1 MRLRSGRTMSNPSN
15 PERTMSS
22 MEPPS
27 SSEPRQTLE
36 DITRSIQ
43 DLSSQNQGLAA
54 VLARLDARLAT
65 IEASQRGANHKDTPP
80 LGHDRHDNFDRG
92 PVGGR
97 GHNDMPPLG
106 HDRHYNRGPGG
117 GQDRHNDH
125 RDFREPEDRM
135 THIKIEAPTFDGSL
149 DPWVFTDWLRQM
161 EHFFEWYNWAE
172 NKKVRFAKMKL
183 TGRALLYWDE
193 VTDNLIRRQEPPIT
207 DWPEMKQ
214 QLSRNY
220 LPPTYRSALLEKWN
234 NLRQGH
240 RSVTDYLEQFQEYKR
255 RCQIVEEE
263 VVTLDRFKRGLNDD
277 LRRELIIRGVT
288 SLDQAY
294 ELARN
299 CELASKSFFVRRSD
313 TRNTTTYPQSSVYR
327 PPKANPA
334 SAPLGKDDKG
344 KGIVSDPTKPGSRL
358 QCFKCNGFGHVA
370 SKCPSKTLL
379 IQEEDGKEDNME
391 ELVYDPNLEG
401 IQDDGEEWEDEPNY
415 LGCIRAISPHTVI
428 FEDHPDVPR
437 VNVVRCALAQQRDNT
452 DWRRCAIF
460 QTYTKCGDKTC
471 RVIIDSGSCIN
482 AVSSTL
488 VSRLGLKLVPHPN
501 PYKVSWVDTTSIP
514 IKERCLVSIQFLTY
528 KDDIWCDVLPMDVG
542 HIILG
547 RPWLYDLDVTLHG
560 RSNSCSFVF
569 EGKKIKLTPLQPKP
583 IEVNKKREVMAP
595 KGLNIISHKAFERVA
610 NQESVV
616 LALVARE
623 VPLEIPLAL
632 HEEPPAEVKSVLD
645 EFQDV
650 FPEDLPDHLPPMRDI
665 QHAIDFVPGAT
676 LPNLPHYRLNPTA
689 HAELQRQ
696 VDALLQK
703 GFIRESLSPCAVP
716 ALLTPKKDGTWR
728 MCVDSRA
735 INKITVKYRFPIPRL
750 DDMLD
755 MMAGATIFSKIDL
768 KSGYHQIRVRS
779 GDEWKTAFKTKDG
792 LYEWMVMPFG
802 LSNAP
807 STFMRV
813 MTQVLKPFMGKFL
826 VVYFDDI
833 LIYSKS
839 NAQHLDH
846 LTQVCLALR
855 KESLYGNLKKCS
867 FFTDRVIFLGFIV
880 SSAGVS
886 PDPQKIQSVVDWPQP
901 KNIHDVRSF
910 HGLASFYRRFIRGFS
925 TIMSPITDCMKHEEF
940 NWTNAATKAFT
951 EIKKKLT
958 EAPVMR
964 LPDFTKPFE
973 VECDASGLGIG
984 GVLSQERHPV
994 AYFSEKLND
1003 AKLKYSTYDKEFY
1016 AIVRSLWHWEH
1027 YLLPHEFV
1035 IYSDHEALRYLQSQ
1049 KHLNFRHGQW
1059 VEFLQRYSFVV
1070 KHRAGIENKAAD
1082 ALSRRL
1088 SLLSIMSVEVTGFE
1102 KLKEDYDSCPD
1113 FGELY
1118 SHLHSTP
1125 HPTRDDYFLQNGYL
1139 FKANRLCIPRTSIR
1153 DFLVWEIH
1161 AGGLAGHFGRDKTIE
1176 EVERQFYWPSLKRD
1190 VAKIVGQCRT
1200 CQLAKHR
1207 KQNTGLY
1214 TPLPVPDRPWQ
1225 DVSMDFVLGL
1235 PRTFRKHDSILVVV
1249 DRFSKMAHFIPC
1261 SKTSDASKIAKLYF
1275 DEIVKLYGLP
1285 KTIVSDRDVRFMSY
1299 FWKTLWHLVGTK
1311 LKFSTA
1317 FHPQTDGQTEVVNRS
1332 LGNLLRCL
1340 VGEANR
1346 NWDLILPTAQLAY
1359 NSSANRTIG
1368 ISPFEVVHGYPP
1380 RKPLDLLPMSPHV
1393 RVSESA
1399 EAFAQHL
1406 HDLHHEIR
1414 NKIQA
1419 SNFQYK
1425 IHADT
1430 RRRHMEFQVGDYVM
1444 IRIRPERFPSGSV
1457 KKLQARSAGPFK
1469 ILKRVGPNAYLLDL
1483 PPDYGIS
1490 STFNIEDLV
1499 AFKGTAVIPDT
1510 PFDDPLPD
1518 PLDIP
1523 LPIPAP
1529 LNLPYARK
1537 EHIDAILDE
1546 QIVSTRDGG
1555 VQRFL
1560 VRWHGRPTSD
1570 CTWITR
1576 DELQQLDPDLLEYY
1590 QSYPSLHSTGS
1601 SSSHPEGVGADTRYK
1616 QTYKRRLIKKTA
1628 QPVALWL

>member
-1 MRLRSGRTMSNPSN
+1 MSNPSN

-22 MEPPS
+22 IEPQS
-27 SSEPRQTLE
+27 SSESRQTLE

-43 DLSSQNQGLAA
+43 DLSTQNQGLAA

-65 IEASQRGANHKDTPP
+65 IEASQRGATHNDTPP

-106 HDRHYNRGPGG
+106 HDRHFNRGLGG

-220 LPPTYRSALLEKWN
+220 LPPTYRK
-234 NLRQGH
+234 
-240 RSVTDYLEQFQEYKR
+240 YKR

-299 CELASKSFFVRRSD
+299 CELAAKSFFVRRSD
-313 TRNTTTYPQSSVYR
+313 TRNTTTTYPQSSVYR
-327 PPKANPA
+327 PPKANPT

-344 KGIVSDPTKPGSRL
+344 KGIVSEPTKPGSRL

-415 LGCIRAISPHTVI
+415 LGCIRAISTPTVI

-616 LALVARE
+616 LVLVARE

-632 HEEPPAEVKSVLD
+632 HEEPPEEVKSVLN

-650 FPEDLPDHLPPMRDI
+650 FPEDLPDQLPPMRDI

-839 NAQHLDH
+839 KAQHLDH
-846 LTQVCLALR
+846 LTQVCIALR

-880 SSAGVS
+880 SSEGVS
-886 PDPQKIQSVVDWPQP
+886 PDPQKVQSVVDWPQP

-925 TIMSPITDCMKHEEF
+925 TIMSPITDCMKQGEF
-940 NWTNAATKAFT
+940 KWTNAATKAFT

-958 EAPVMR
+958 EAPIMR

-1035 IYSDHEALRYLQSQ
+1035 IYSDHDALRYLQSQ

-1102 KLKEDYDSCPD
+1102 RLKEDYDSCPD
-1113 FGELY
+1113 FGEVY
-1118 SHLHSTP
+1118 SNLRSTP

-1139 FKANRLCIPRTSIR
+1139 FKANRLCIPRTSIKR
-1153 DFLVWEIH
+1153 LL
-1161 AGGLAGHFGRDKTIE
+1161 GLGNSCR
-1176 EVERQFYWPSLKRD
+1176 RD

-1235 PRTFRKHDSILVVV
+1235 PHTFRKHDSILVVV

-1285 KTIVSDRDVRFMSY
+1285 KTIVFDRDVRFMSY

-1332 LGNLLRCL
+1332 L
-1340 VGEANR
+1340 
-1346 NWDLILPTAQLAY
+1346 
-1359 NSSANRTIG
+1359 G

-1444 IRIRPERFPSGSV
+1444 IRIRPERFPSVSV

-1483 PPDYGIS
+1483 PSDYGIS

-1499 AFKGTAVIPDT
+1499 AFKGTAVIPDA

-1518 PLDIP
+1518 PMDIP

-1560 VRWHGRPTSD
+1560 VHWHGRPTSD

-1576 DELQQLDPDLLEYY
+1576 DEL
-1590 QSYPSLHSTGS
+1590 
-1601 SSSHPEGVGADTRYK
+1601 
-1616 QTYKRRLIKKTA
+1616 
-1628 QPVALWL
+1628 

>member
-1 MRLRSGRTMSNPSN
+1 
-15 PERTMSS
+15 
-22 MEPPS
+22 
-27 SSEPRQTLE
+27 
-36 DITRSIQ
+36 
-43 DLSSQNQGLAA
+43 
-54 VLARLDARLAT
+54 
-65 IEASQRGANHKDTPP
+65 
-80 LGHDRHDNFDRG
+80 
-92 PVGGR
+92 
-97 GHNDMPPLG
+97 
-106 HDRHYNRGPGG
+106 
-117 GQDRHNDH
+117 
-125 RDFREPEDRM
+125 
-135 THIKIEAPTFDGSL
+135 
-149 DPWVFTDWLRQM
+149 
-161 EHFFEWYNWAE
+161 
-172 NKKVRFAKMKL
+172 MKL
-183 TGRALLYWDE
+183 IARALLYWDE
-193 VTDNLIRRQEPPIT
+193 VIDNLIRRQEPPIT

-214 QLSRNY
+214 HLSRNY

-240 RSVTDYLEQFQEYKR
+240 RSVTNYLEQFQEYKR

-263 VVTLDRFKRGLNDD
+263 VVTLDRFKRGLNDN
-277 LRRELIIRGVT
+277 LRRELIIRGIT
-288 SLDQAY
+288 YLDQAY

-299 CELASKSFFVRRSD
+299 CELAAKSFFMRRSD
-313 TRNTTTYPQSSVYR
+313 TRNSTTYPQSSGYR

-344 KGIVSDPTKPGSRL
+344 KGIVSEPTKLGSRL

-370 SKCPSKTLL
+370 SK
-379 IQEEDGKEDNME
+379 
-391 ELVYDPNLEG
+391 
-401 IQDDGEEWEDEPNY
+401 
-415 LGCIRAISPHTVI
+415 
-428 FEDHPDVPR
+428 
-437 VNVVRCALAQQRDNT
+437 
-452 DWRRCAIF
+452 
-460 QTYTKCGDKTC
+460 
-471 RVIIDSGSCIN
+471 VIIDSGSCIN

-488 VSRLGLKLVPHPN
+488 VSHLGLKLVLHPN

-595 KGLNIISHKAFERVA
+595 KGLNIISHKAFKRVA

-616 LALVARE
+616 LVLVARE

-632 HEEPPAEVKSVLD
+632 HEEPPEEDKDLEKKKEAAAGPRAKLAAEKGKKKEKNELEKKAGSSW
-645 EFQDV
+645 
-650 FPEDLPDHLPPMRDI
+650 
-665 QHAIDFVPGAT
+665 T
-676 LPNLPHYRLNPTA
+676 YRQA
-689 HAELQRQ
+689 AAEKGK
-696 VDALLQK
+696 QK
-703 GFIRESLSPCAVP
+703 KERKEKREKEERSGRKMGG
-716 ALLTPKKDGTWR
+716 KKE
-728 MCVDSRA
+728 
-735 INKITVKYRFPIPRL
+735 RF
-750 DDMLD
+750 
-755 MMAGATIFSKIDL
+755 
-768 KSGYHQIRVRS
+768 S
-779 GDEWKTAFKTKDG
+779 GDEWKTTFKTKDG
-792 LYEWMVMPFG
+792 LYKWMVMPFG

-826 VVYFDDI
+826 IVYFDDI

-839 NAQHLDH
+839 KTQHFDH
-846 LTQVCLALR
+846 FTQVCIALR

-867 FFTDRVIFLGFIV
+867 FFTDRVIFLGFII
-880 SSAGVS
+880 SSA
-886 PDPQKIQSVVDWPQP
+886 
-901 KNIHDVRSF
+901 
-910 HGLASFYRRFIRGFS
+910 
-925 TIMSPITDCMKHEEF
+925 
-940 NWTNAATKAFT
+940 
-951 EIKKKLT
+951 
-958 EAPVMR
+958 
-964 LPDFTKPFE
+964 
-973 VECDASGLGIG
+973 GLGIG
-984 GVLSQERHPV
+984 GVLGQEHHPV

-1003 AKLKYSTYDKEFY
+1003 AKL
-1016 AIVRSLWHWEH
+1016 
-1027 YLLPHEFV
+1027 
-1035 IYSDHEALRYLQSQ
+1035 
-1049 KHLNFRHGQW
+1049 N
-1059 VEFLQRYSFVV
+1059 VE
-1070 KHRAGIENKAAD
+1070 I
-1082 ALSRRL
+1082 
-1088 SLLSIMSVEVTGFE
+1088 TGFE
-1102 KLKEDYDSCPD
+1102 RLKEDYDSCPD

-1118 SHLHSTP
+1118 SNLRSTP
-1125 HPTRDDYFLQNGYL
+1125 HSTQDDYFLQNGYL
-1139 FKANRLCIPRTSIR
+1139 FKATRLCIPRTSVR
-1153 DFLVWEIH
+1153 DFLVSEIH
-1161 AGGLAGHFGRDKTIE
+1161 AGGLAGHFGRNKTIE
-1176 EVERQFYWPSLKRD
+1176 EVGRQFYWPSLKRD

-1225 DVSMDFVLGL
+1225 NVSIDFVLGL

-1317 FHPQTDGQTEVVNRS
+1317 FHPQTDGQTMVVNWS
-1332 LGNLLRCL
+1332 LGNLLQCL

-1346 NWDLILPTAQLAY
+1346 NRDLILPTTQLAY
-1359 NSSANRTIG
+1359 NSSTNRTIG

-1399 EAFAQHL
+1399 EAFAQYL
-1406 HDLHHEIR
+1406 HDLHHKIR

-1419 SNFQYK
+1419 SSFQYK
-1425 IHADT
+1425 IHVDT
-1430 RRRHMEFQVGDYVM
+1430 HRRHMEFQVGDYVM
-1444 IRIRPERFPSGSV
+1444 IRARPEWFPSGSI
-1457 KKLQARSAGPFK
+1457 KKLQSRSARPFK

-1499 AFKGTAVIPDT
+1499 AFKGTVVIPDT
-1510 PFDDPLPD
+1510 PFDEPLPD
-1518 PLDIP
+1518 LIDIP

-1570 CTWITR
+1570 YTWITR

-1601 SSSHPEGVGADTRYK
+1601 SSSHPEGVGVDTRYK
-1616 QTYKRRLIKKTA
+1616 QMYKHSSSSSQTHHYPLLSPSTHLQIKLTTDNYLSWKTA
-1628 QPVALWL
+1628 ITPFINGNKILHHIDGTSLPPPQYISSTTSPPVLIPNPAYPSWFETDQLLLSILIFTISNTLVSSIIGLTSSRAVWATLEKMFSSQSRAHLMHTRYQLATLKKGNLSITDFYEKAKQYFDLLASIGQPLSDNDLIIHILGGLPTEYNSLITTVNTQLADFPIDELYGHLLSHELRLEQHVVTPDLGIPTAHFAAKPPGNSSHGQHHSSSSNRGFQHHGRGRHSSSRGRPNGGSPNYFSNNSLHGSCTFCQICLKPDHTTPSCWH

>member
-1 MRLRSGRTMSNPSN
+1 MTKITFIYLPHEICAAARAAAAEAAAKAAAPTNIPKQEEKVIVKPINHLPS
-15 PERTMSS
+15 RI
-22 MEPPS
+22 
-27 SSEPRQTLE
+27 SESRQTLE

-43 DLSSQNQGLAA
+43 DLSTQNQGLAA

-65 IEASQRGANHKDTPP
+65 IEASQRGATHNDTPP

-106 HDRHYNRGPGG
+106 HDRHFNRGLGG

-234 NLRQGH
+234 SLRQGH

-299 CELASKSFFVRRSD
+299 CELAAKSFFVRRSD
-313 TRNTTTYPQSSVYR
+313 TRNTTTTYPQSSVYR
-327 PPKANPA
+327 PPKANPT

-344 KGIVSDPTKPGSRL
+344 KGIVSEPTKP
-358 QCFKCNGFGHVA
+358 
-370 SKCPSKTLL
+370 
-379 IQEEDGKEDNME
+379 EEDGKEDNME

-415 LGCIRAISPHTVI
+415 LGCIRAISTPYSY
-428 FEDHPDVPR
+428 FR
-437 VNVVRCALAQQRDNT
+437 GSSRCPKSER
-452 DWRRCAIF
+452 
-460 QTYTKCGDKTC
+460 
-471 RVIIDSGSCIN
+471 
-482 AVSSTL
+482 
-488 VSRLGLKLVPHPN
+488 GLKLVPHPN

-616 LALVARE
+616 LVLVARE

-632 HEEPPAEVKSVLD
+632 HEEPPEEVKSVLN

-650 FPEDLPDHLPPMRDI
+650 FPEDLPDQLPPMRDI

-703 GFIRESLSPCAVP
+703 GFIRESLSP
-716 ALLTPKKDGTWR
+716 
-728 MCVDSRA
+728 
-735 INKITVKYRFPIPRL
+735 L

-839 NAQHLDH
+839 KAQHLDH
-846 LTQVCLALR
+846 LTQVCIALR

-880 SSAGVS
+880 SSEGVS
-886 PDPQKIQSVVDWPQP
+886 PDPQKVQSVVDWPQP

-925 TIMSPITDCMKHEEF
+925 TIMSPITDCMKQGEF
-940 NWTNAATKAFT
+940 KWTNAATKAFT

-1016 AIVRSLWHWEH
+1016 AI
-1027 YLLPHEFV
+1027 
-1035 IYSDHEALRYLQSQ
+1035 SQ

-1102 KLKEDYDSCPD
+1102 RLKEDYDSCPD

-1118 SHLHSTP
+1118 SNLRSTP
-1125 HPTRDDYFLQNGYL
+1125 HPTQDDYFLQNGYL

-1332 LGNLLRCL
+1332 LG
-1340 VGEANR
+1340 
-1346 NWDLILPTAQLAY
+1346 
-1359 NSSANRTIG
+1359 

-1393 RVSESA
+1393 RVSEFA

-1419 SNFQYK
+1419 S
-1425 IHADT
+1425 
-1430 RRRHMEFQVGDYVM
+1430 
-1444 IRIRPERFPSGSV
+1444 
-1457 KKLQARSAGPFK
+1457 
-1469 ILKRVGPNAYLLDL
+1469 
-1483 PPDYGIS
+1483 
-1490 STFNIEDLV
+1490 
-1499 AFKGTAVIPDT
+1499 TAVIPDT

-1518 PLDIP
+1518 PIDIP
-1523 LPIPAP
+1523 LPILAP

-1616 QTYKRRLIKKTA
+1616 QTYKRRLKKKTA

>member
-1 MRLRSGRTMSNPSN
+1 MRLCSGRTMSNPSN

-22 MEPPS
+22 IEPPS
-27 SSEPRQTLE
+27 SFESRQTLE

-43 DLSSQNQGLAA
+43 DLSTQNQGLAA

-65 IEASQRGANHKDTPP
+65 MEASQRGATHNDTPP

-106 HDRHYNRGPGG
+106 HDRHFNRGLGG

-135 THIKIEAPTFDGSL
+135 THIKIEALTFDGSL

-207 DWPEMKQ
+207 NWPEMKQ

-240 RSVTDYLEQFQEYKR
+240 RSMTDYLEQFQEYKR

-277 LRRELIIRGVT
+277 LRRELIIKGVT
-288 SLDQAY
+288 YLDQAY

-299 CELASKSFFVRRSD
+299 CELAAKSFFVRRSD
-313 TRNTTTYPQSSVYR
+313 TRTTTYPQSSVYR
-327 PPKANPA
+327 PPKANPT

-344 KGIVSDPTKPGSRL
+344 KGIVSEPTKPGSRL

-401 IQDDGEEWEDEPNY
+401 IQDDGEEWEDEPSY

-437 VNVVRCALAQQRDNT
+437 VNVVRCALAQPRDNT

-528 KDDIWCDVLPMDVG
+528 KDDIWCDMLPMDVG

-616 LALVARE
+616 LVLVARE

-632 HEEPPAEVKSVLD
+632 HEEPPEEVKSVLND
-645 EFQDV
+645 FQDV
-650 FPEDLPDHLPPMRDI
+650 FPEDLPDQLPPMRDI

-735 INKITVKYRFPIPRL
+735 INKITVKYRFPILRL

-779 GDEWKTAFKTKDG
+779 GNEWKTAFKTKDG

-839 NAQHLDH
+839 KAQHLDH
-846 LTQVCLALR
+846 LTQVCIALR

-880 SSAGVS
+880 SSEGVS
-886 PDPQKIQSVVDWPQP
+886 PDPQKVQSVVDWPQP

-925 TIMSPITDCMKHEEF
+925 TIMSPITDCMKQGEF
-940 NWTNAATKAFT
+940 KWTNAATKAFT

-1035 IYSDHEALRYLQSQ
+1035 IYSDHDALRYLQSQ

-1102 KLKEDYDSCPD
+1102 RLKEDYDSCPD

-1118 SHLHSTP
+1118 SNLRSAP

-1153 DFLVWEIH
+1153 DFLVWELH

-1214 TPLPVPDRPWQ
+1214 TSLPVPDRPWQ

-1340 VGEANR
+1340 VGEANK
-1346 NWDLILPTAQLAY
+1346 N
-1359 NSSANRTIG
+1359 
-1368 ISPFEVVHGYPP
+1368 
-1380 RKPLDLLPMSPHV
+1380 
-1393 RVSESA
+1393 
-1399 EAFAQHL
+1399 
-1406 HDLHHEIR
+1406 
-1414 NKIQA
+1414 
-1419 SNFQYK
+1419 
-1425 IHADT
+1425 
-1430 RRRHMEFQVGDYVM
+1430 
-1444 IRIRPERFPSGSV
+1444 
-1457 KKLQARSAGPFK
+1457 
-1469 ILKRVGPNAYLLDL
+1469 
-1483 PPDYGIS
+1483 
-1490 STFNIEDLV
+1490 
-1499 AFKGTAVIPDT
+1499 
-1510 PFDDPLPD
+1510 
-1518 PLDIP
+1518 
-1523 LPIPAP
+1523 
-1529 LNLPYARK
+1529 
-1537 EHIDAILDE
+1537 
-1546 QIVSTRDGG
+1546 
-1555 VQRFL
+1555 
-1560 VRWHGRPTSD
+1560 
-1570 CTWITR
+1570 
-1576 DELQQLDPDLLEYY
+1576 
-1590 QSYPSLHSTGS
+1590 
-1601 SSSHPEGVGADTRYK
+1601 
-1616 QTYKRRLIKKTA
+1616 
-1628 QPVALWL
+1628 

>member
-1 MRLRSGRTMSNPSN
+1 
-15 PERTMSS
+15 
-22 MEPPS
+22 
-27 SSEPRQTLE
+27 
-36 DITRSIQ
+36 
-43 DLSSQNQGLAA
+43 
-54 VLARLDARLAT
+54 
-65 IEASQRGANHKDTPP
+65 
-80 LGHDRHDNFDRG
+80 
-92 PVGGR
+92 
-97 GHNDMPPLG
+97 
-106 HDRHYNRGPGG
+106 
-117 GQDRHNDH
+117 
-125 RDFREPEDRM
+125 
-135 THIKIEAPTFDGSL
+135 
-149 DPWVFTDWLRQM
+149 
-161 EHFFEWYNWAE
+161 
-172 NKKVRFAKMKL
+172 MKL

-234 NLRQGH
+234 SLRQGH

-299 CELASKSFFVRRSD
+299 CELAAKSFFVRRSD

-327 PPKANPA
+327 PPKANPT

-344 KGIVSDPTKPGSRL
+344 KGIVSEPTKPGSRL

-415 LGCIRAISPHTVI
+415 LGCIRAISTPTVI

-437 VNVVRCALAQQRDNT
+437 VNVVR
-452 DWRRCAIF
+452 
-460 QTYTKCGDKTC
+460 
-471 RVIIDSGSCIN
+471 VIIDSGELYKCGVLYSCFP
-482 AVSSTL
+482 L
-488 VSRLGLKLVPHPN
+488 RL
-501 PYKVSWVDTTSIP
+501 
-514 IKERCLVSIQFLTY
+514 E
-528 KDDIWCDVLPMDVG
+528 DDIWCDVLPMDVG

-616 LALVARE
+616 LVLVARE

-632 HEEPPAEVKSVLD
+632 HEEPPEEVKSVLN

-650 FPEDLPDHLPPMRDI
+650 FPEDLPDQLPPMRDI

-703 GFIRESLSPCAVP
+703 GFIRESLSP
-716 ALLTPKKDGTWR
+716 
-728 MCVDSRA
+728 
-735 INKITVKYRFPIPRL
+735 L

-792 LYEWMVMPFG
+792 LYEWMCTLMT
-802 LSNAP
+802 SS
-807 STFMRV
+807 STANLRHN
-813 MTQVLKPFMGKFL
+813 TLTTSP
-826 VVYFDDI
+826 
-833 LIYSKS
+833 KS
-839 NAQHLDH
+839 
-846 LTQVCLALR
+846 ALPLG

-880 SSAGVS
+880 SSEGVS
-886 PDPQKIQSVVDWPQP
+886 PDPQKVQSVVDWPQP

-925 TIMSPITDCMKHEEF
+925 TIMSPIIDCMKQGEF
-940 NWTNAATKAFT
+940 KWTNAATKAFT

-958 EAPVMR
+958 EAPIMR

-1035 IYSDHEALRYLQSQ
+1035 IYSDHDALRYLQSQ

-1102 KLKEDYDSCPD
+1102 RLKEDYDSCPD
-1113 FGELY
+1113 FGEVY
-1118 SHLHSTP
+1118 SNLRSTP

-1235 PRTFRKHDSILVVV
+1235 PHTFRKHDSILVVV

-1285 KTIVSDRDVRFMSY
+1285 KTIVFDRDVRFMSY

-1419 SNFQYK
+1419 NTDPHLASVVCVPLSLFRFE
-1425 IHADT
+1425 I
-1430 RRRHMEFQVGDYVM
+1430 RVVCVWELVYVCAC
-1444 IRIRPERFPSGSV
+1444 EHKFG
-1457 KKLQARSAGPFK
+1457 
-1469 ILKRVGPNAYLLDL
+1469 
-1483 PPDYGIS
+1483 
-1490 STFNIEDLV
+1490 V
-1499 AFKGTAVIPDT
+1499 AT
-1510 PFDDPLPD
+1510 
-1518 PLDIP
+1518 
-1523 LPIPAP
+1523 
-1529 LNLPYARK
+1529 N
-1537 EHIDAILDE
+1537 
-1546 QIVSTRDGG
+1546 
-1555 VQRFL
+1555 
-1560 VRWHGRPTSD
+1560 HG
-1570 CTWITR
+1570 
-1576 DELQQLDPDLLEYY
+1576 
-1590 QSYPSLHSTGS
+1590 
-1601 SSSHPEGVGADTRYK
+1601 K
-1616 QTYKRRLIKKTA
+1616 F
-1628 QPVALWL
+1628 